1 MEVIPVGKDKF
12 TLEKYKMFRSLI
24 ELGVIECQWKDDGA
38 INNTPSLLFIMK
50 DRQTNIA
57 ITQMTLETLQGIMSK
72 CGYRIVKK
80 KGK

>member
-1 MEVIPVGKDKF
+1 VEVIPVGKDKF